1 MEVQKKIKDRIKWF
15 FHSKKRYLLPSL
27 YGRGWGVGLFFLLL
41 SSCST
46 DEFEYEK
53 KYPCYFAF
61 DSRMHVNT
69 SLQSC
74 LNPMSPGLFCM
85 VWMQKTGGIR
95 HVQIQL
101 YNGQTEDVILS
112 TEIENRRPCTLG
124 ASNGLVIGCSSLNNG
139 QLYAFD
145 RICPN
150 CEKTSLFKT
159 LQWENSGLWLKCPQC
174 EREYDLNNNG
184 FIVKGESGDK
194 LMRYRASYDG
204 AILVVGN

>member
-1 MEVQKKIKDRIKWF
+1 MKNIIRNTNFSLAPWGEGVR
-15 FHSKKRYLLPSL
+15 RTGEGLLGML
-27 YGRGWGVGLFFLLL
+27 LGFLFF

-61 DSRMHVNT
+61 DSRMHVST

-174 EREYDLNNNG
+174 ERAYDLNNNG